1 MREPKLSQHG
11 GQGTDL
17 GDRQCTWYY
26 PIGGCYGGKNKRKL
40 LKKKKRQKILRLT
53 GEIEGI
59 FLKREELYLSGG
71 QHSQHVLLPW
81 ERFLGQISQG
91 SWHEAPRCWEGHNK
105 RSRRVK
111 HPGRE
116 GKLFK

>member
-40 LKKKKRQKILRLT
+40 LKKKKKTENIKANRRDRRYLLKEKGTVPLWRSALSACAATLGARSGSDLT
-53 GEIEGI
+53 GE
-59 FLKREELYLSGG
+59 L
-71 QHSQHVLLPW
+71 
-81 ERFLGQISQG
+81 
-91 SWHEAPRCWEGHNK
+91 A
-105 RSRRVK
+105 
-111 HPGRE
+111 
-116 GKLFK
+116 